1 MKNKKFGIVVINDD
15 FFLNFCR
22 DFKPP
27 CGYIKPKHARPSYG
41 NGAKPYGVT
50 FEQGNAWIGYISR
63 KKKK

>member
-27 CGYIKPKHARPSYG
+27 CGA
-41 NGAKPYGVT
+41 
-50 FEQGNAWIGYISR
+50 
-63 KKKK
+63 